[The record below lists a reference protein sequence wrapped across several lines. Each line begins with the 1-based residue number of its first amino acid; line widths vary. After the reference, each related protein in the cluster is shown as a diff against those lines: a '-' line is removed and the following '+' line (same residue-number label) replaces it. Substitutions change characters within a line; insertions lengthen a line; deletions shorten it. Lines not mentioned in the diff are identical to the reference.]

1 MDHGFSVF
9 MLIFAGVLFLYAALL
24 AINKDYKMLPYRA
37 TVSVK
42 PKNPK
47 KYTAQLAKAVALTAL
62 AVAVGAL
69 VSLWNMAVGAIL
81 MVVAVIAALWAATKI
96 VKDS

>member
-24 AINKDYKMLPYRA
+24 AITKDYKMLPYRA

-69 VSLWNMAVGAIL
+69 VSLWNMAVGAAVML
-81 MVVAVIAALWAATKI
+81 VAVIAALWAATKF
-96 VKDS
+96 VKDR